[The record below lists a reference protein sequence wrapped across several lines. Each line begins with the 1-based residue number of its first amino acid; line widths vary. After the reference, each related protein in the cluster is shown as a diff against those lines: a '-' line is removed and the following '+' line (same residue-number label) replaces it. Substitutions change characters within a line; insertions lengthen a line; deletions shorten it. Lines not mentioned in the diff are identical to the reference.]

1 MKILLAVSGG
11 PDSMCMADYLPR
23 TSKQNSYAIAHCNF
37 HLRGDESD
45 GDEMMV
51 RAWAADHG
59 LECFVADFDTMEYA
73 SQHGISIEMAA
84 RDLRYAWFAKLAREN
99 GFDAVAVAHNS
110 DDNAETLVL
119 NLLRGTGTRGVSG
132 MKASGPVP
140 GAPDI
145 LLLRPMLGMSRAE
158 IENYIS
164 EYSVPFRMD
173 SSNQSTDFKRN
184 KIRHQVMPVFA
195 QMNPSYL
202 KTFEREMGIFGQ
214 MSSIADDYY
223 HSVKDLI
230 IQYGQSRDEIL
241 RISLKALL
249 AQKNWEYLLFR
260 AVEDYGLSGGDLDAL
275 IHLIKSGSTFAGKQ
289 FCSSSYR
296 LITASDCIIIT
307 DLSSC
312 DASAKE
318 HSLIVD
324 IPGDYE
330 LMGVQFKVELVDWT
344 PEMPLKQPAGVLIA
358 DASRLELPFVVRSWK
373 EGDWIRPLGMN
384 GGKKKISDLF
394 TDLKYTKLHKERAL
408 IVCHASGQQPV
419 ALLGQR
425 IDESIKVSS
434 GTTKVIRISLI

>member
-11 PDSMCMADYLPR
+11 PDSMCMADYLLR
-23 TSKQNSYAIAHCNF
+23 TSRSDSYAIAHCNF

-51 RAWAADHG
+51 RAWAADHS
-59 LECFVADFDTMEYA
+59 LEIFVADFDTMEYA
-73 SQHGISIEMAA
+73 AQHGISIEMAA
-84 RDLRYAWFAKLAREN
+84 RDLRYAWFAKIVKEN
-99 GFDAVAVAHNS
+99 GFDAVAVAHNA

-119 NLLRGTGTRGVSG
+119 NLLRGTGTKGISG
-132 MKASGPVP
+132 MRASGPVP
-140 GAPDI
+140 GSPDV
-145 LLLRPMLGMSRAE
+145 LLLRPLLGMSRAE
-158 IENYIS
+158 IEHYIS

-202 KTFEREMGIFGQ
+202 KTFAREMGIFAQ
-214 MSSIADDYY
+214 VSSIADDYY
-223 HSVKDLI
+223 ESVKDSI

-241 RISLKALL
+241 RISTKALL
-249 AQKNWEYLLFR
+249 SHRNWEYILYR
-260 AVEDYGLSGGDLDAL
+260 ATESFGLSGGDFDSLVR
-275 IHLIKSGSTFAGKQ
+275 LIKSKSTFAGKI
-289 FCSSSYR
+289 FYTSSCR
-296 LITASDCIIIT
+296 LITASDCIIVT
-307 DLSSC
+307 DLS
-312 DASAKE
+312 DVDTNHRE
-318 HSLIVD
+318 ENVIVD

-330 LMGVQFKVELVDWT
+330 LLGVQFKVELIKWSSY
-344 PEMPLKQPAGVLIA
+344 MPLVQPAGVIIA
-358 DASRLELPFVVRSWK
+358 DASKLEFPFVVRNWK

-408 IVCHASGQQPV
+408 IVCLSDKQKAV

-425 IDESIKVSS
+425 IDESIKVTPESTS
-434 GTTKVIRISLI
+434 VVKISLI